1 VTRGPTFAVDG
12 VVCRASCLGTIL
24 LSGGCGGRGATRF
37 RAVNALPDESNLDV
51 LVDGTTVASNVAYGT
66 STSYQSV
73 KSGSRQVQFEPS
85 GTTTSQ
91 LQQSVSFASGS
102 DTTIIASN
110 FSSSIAALVL
120 TDENSAPSSGDFKLR
135 VVNAAPGLG
144 PADVYIVTPATD
156 LNTVSPTL
164 SSLGFDSYQSLS
176 AGSYVLTP
184 VGQKFVAIDTGSL
197 MLSTGLRMGSVTA
210 VFKGKSRAEVDQ
222 LIHLLSPPGA
232 LAERIGSGKKPG
244 NDLLRITIVLRA
256 APPAHGD

>member
-1 VTRGPTFAVDG
+1 M
-12 VVCRASCLGTIL
+12 
-24 LSGGCGGRGATRF
+24 
-37 RAVNALPDESNLDV
+37 
-51 LVDGTTVASNVAYGT
+51 DGTTVASNVAYGT

-73 KSGSRQVQFEPS
+73 KSGSRQLQFEPS

-110 FSSSIAALVL
+110 FSSSIAALML
-120 TDENSAPSSGDFKLR
+120 TDDNSAPSSGDFKLR

-164 SSLGFDSYQSLS
+164 SSLGFDSYQPLS

-197 MLSTGLRMGSVTA
+197 MLSTGQVRTFVGIASKAAFPTQCCMMSTEDGQRHGGFQRKVPGRSGSIDPPPLPTR
-210 VFKGKSRAEVDQ
+210 GSRREDRFRKKARKRFTSN
-222 LIHLLSPPGA
+222 HHRAPRCAS
-232 LAERIGSGKKPG
+232 GS
-244 NDLLRITIVLRA
+244 R
-256 APPAHGD
+256 